1 MAVPRIEARDAG
13 RTLCGVNR
21 EAAMGGRR
29 RGGLGVLPSAVL
41 ARLEM
46 VCVVGGEGER
56 DEERRR
62 ASSGEVEWRGR
73 QWRWCTDRTAH
84 LAVCLHGAGV
94 LDSLDLQA
102 DDPRDGHSA
111 LCRRRMALPLAVTV
125 RTHRHRTRG

>member
-1 MAVPRIEARDAG
+1 MPRIEARDAG

-62 ASSGEVEWRGR
+62 ASSGEVRVEGAAMEVVHRSHCPFSR
-73 QWRWCTDRTAH
+73 L
-84 LAVCLHGAGV
+84 LA
-94 LDSLDLQA
+94 
-102 DDPRDGHSA
+102 
-111 LCRRRMALPLAVTV
+111 RRRRA
-125 RTHRHRTRG
+125 